1 MNNTV
6 ALPELAAQA
15 ARVAGI
21 NAEAASRII
30 MAIFNA
36 TAESVAAGEAV
47 TLKGIG
53 TFRRGKGSDSQVQ
66 FTPAPELAEAVNAPF
81 ALFSP
86 MDIPADAPTA
96 IFDSEP
102 EQKKE
107 EETPA
112 QEQEELLPPPLPE
125 TMQEPEEPEESE
137 PQPEARP
144 VEEKVPVEE
153 PENETIEDEEDA
165 TEDEPEVVYVMRRS
179 AWPWVAAILCLIVGF
194 AGGYCYGTH
203 CGAAEGPA
211 TAVAEKPEVLPAD
224 SIAAPAQQDSTA
236 TEPADTVSS
245 TAEEKPEPEK
255 EPVYDTVTS
264 TRFLTTIARTH
275 YGRKDFWVFIYEAN
289 SDILRHPNRIRP
301 GTRVRVPDLGPH
313 AAADSATRAK
323 AHQLANEI
331 YSRYDM

>member
-21 NAEAASRII
+21 DADAASRII

-53 TFRRGKGSDSQVQ
+53 TFRRGKGSDSRVQ
-66 FTPAPELAEAVNAPF
+66 FTPAPELADAVNAPF

-102 EQKKE
+102 EEKKE
-107 EETPA
+107 EETPV

-125 TMQEPEEPEESE
+125 TMQEQKEPEETE
-137 PQPEARP
+137 PEAEP
-144 VEEKVPVEE
+144 AEEEVPVEE
-153 PENETIEDEEDA
+153 PESEAVEDQEEPA
-165 TEDEPEVVYVMRRS
+165 EDEPEVVYVMRRS

-203 CGAAEGPA
+203 CGVAESPA

-224 SIAAPAQQDSTA
+224 SITAPAQQDSTA
-236 TEPADTVSS
+236 TAPTDTVSS

-313 AAADSATRAK
+313 AAADSATRAR

>member
-15 ARVAGI
+15 GRAAGI
-21 NAEAASRII
+21 DAEAASRII

-53 TFRRGKGSDSQVQ
+53 TFRRGKGSDSHVQ

-125 TMQEPEEPEESE
+125 TMQEQKEPEEPE
-137 PQPEARP
+137 PQPEATP
-144 VEEKVPVEE
+144 EEEVPAEE
-153 PENETIEDEEDA
+153 PEEEVVENEEEP
-165 TEDEPEVVYVMRRS
+165 TEGEPEVVYVMRRS

-203 CGAAEGPA
+203 CGVAEGPA

-245 TAEEKPEPEK
+245 TAEEKLEPEK

-313 AAADSATRAK
+313 ATADSATRAR

>member
-6 ALPELAAQA
+6 ALPELASQA
-15 ARVAGI
+15 ARLAGI
-21 NAEAASRII
+21 DADAASRII

-53 TFRRGKGSDSQVQ
+53 TFRRGKGSDSPVL
-66 FTPAPELAEAVNAPF
+66 FTPAPELADAVNAPF

-107 EETPA
+107 EETPV

-125 TMQEPEEPEESE
+125 TMQEQQEPEEPE
-137 PQPEARP
+137 PQPEAKP
-144 VEEKVPVEE
+144 AEEEVPVEE
-153 PENETIEDEEDA
+153 PESKAIEDKEEP

-203 CGAAEGPA
+203 CGAAESPA

-224 SIAAPAQQDSTA
+224 SIMTPAQQDSTTA
-236 TEPADTVSS
+236 AAADTVSS

-313 AAADSATRAK
+313 AAADSATRAR

>member
-15 ARVAGI
+15 GRVAGI
-21 NAEAASRII
+21 DASTASRII

-36 TAESVAAGEAV
+36 TAESLAAGEAV

-66 FTPAPELAEAVNAPF
+66 FTPAPELADAVNAPF

-86 MDIPADAPTA
+86 MDIPADAPSA

-125 TMQEPEEPEESE
+125 TMQEQKEPEAE
-137 PQPEARP
+137 PEAEP
-144 VEEKVPVEE
+144 EKEEAPVEE
-153 PENETIEDEEDA
+153 PESEVVEENEEP

-211 TAVAEKPEVLPAD
+211 TAVTEKPEVLPAD
-224 SIAAPAQQDSTA
+224 SIASPALQDSTA

-245 TAEEKPEPEK
+245 TAEEKSEPEK

-301 GTRVRVPDLGPH
+301 GTRVRVPDLAPH
-313 AAADSATRAK
+313 AAADSATRAR

>member
-15 ARVAGI
+15 ARLAGI
-21 NAEAASRII
+21 DADAASRII

-36 TAESVAAGEAV
+36 TAESMAAGEAV

-53 TFRRGKGSDSQVQ
+53 TFRRSKGSDSPVQ
-66 FTPAPELAEAVNAPF
+66 FTPSPELADAVNAPF

-86 MDIPADAPTA
+86 MDIPADAPTT

-125 TMQEPEEPEESE
+125 TMQEQKEPEEAE
-137 PQPEARP
+137 PEAEP
-144 VEEKVPVEE
+144 EKEEAPVEE
-153 PENETIEDEEDA
+153 PESEVVEENEEP

-203 CGAAEGPA
+203 CGAAEGPV
-211 TAVAEKPEVLPAD
+211 TAVAEKPEAMPAD
-224 SIAAPAQQDSTA
+224 SIAAPALQDSTA

-313 AAADSATRAK
+313 AAADSATRAR